1 MGMDRASTAPAT
13 VWLRFRSPPVAL
25 GWAESRWDRF
35 ATDEDREHLAGDSLT
50 YSDIHGDNVL
60 LSGDRTWLVDWAW
73 PTRGAAVITPSCLA
87 VQLIAAKHS
96 PESAEGWVS
105 QLEGWKEATPESIA
119 AFARADVGLYRWQVE
134 ARPEQEWLKAMLAAT
149 EAWAEHRGCR

>member
-1 MGMDRASTAPAT
+1 M
-13 VWLRFRSPPVAL
+13 
-25 GWAESRWDRF
+25 
-35 ATDEDREHLAGDSLT
+35 T

-60 LSGDRTWLVDWAW
+60 LSGDRTWLIDWAW

-134 ARPEQEWLKAMLAAT
+134 ARPDQEWVKGCWQLRR
-149 EAWAEHRGCR
+149 RGRSTWGPGRGWGLWSWWCPAPGVA